1 MVFYSYIMQ
10 GGQLMFNKARQ
21 SRCIVS
27 HQPLTRF
34 ACGRAVIIP
43 YSLLATTIIEDIL
56 SMLPLSYTLG
66 GSTVLRP
73 LKLGARHCLESDN
86 DS

>member
-56 SMLPLSYTLG
+56 SYTLG
-66 GSTVLRP
+66 ESTVLRP